1 MDPREGHNFMVAT
14 KPIDWILDLRAILG
28 GGDNVLKS

>member
-14 KPIDWILDLRAILG
+14 KSMDWILDVRVMDRAFR
-28 GGDNVLKS
+28 V